1 MVVRFVPM
9 PPELKSASGI
19 QQSGQRSL
27 ERFELEMAENRFRN
41 SGGTGGAKLPAGI
54 ADGSGTALVSLET
67 ALCSS
72 SKRLAMIRLA
82 IRTIQ
87 PASCAPVP

>member
-54 ADGSGTALVSLET
+54 ADGSGTALVSLEN

-72 SKRLAMIRLA
+72 SRGW
-82 IRTIQ
+82 
-87 PASCAPVP
+87 P